1 MALLHELVFAFWSG
15 HVIMRWNM
23 LRNIL
28 HICGH

>member
-1 MALLHELVFAFWSG
+1 MALLHELVFVFLWS

-28 HICGH
+28 